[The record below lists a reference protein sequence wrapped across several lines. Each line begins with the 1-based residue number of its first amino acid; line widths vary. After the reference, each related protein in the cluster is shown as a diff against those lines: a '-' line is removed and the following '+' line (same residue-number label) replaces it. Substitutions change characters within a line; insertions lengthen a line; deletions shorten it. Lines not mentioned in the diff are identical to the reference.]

1 MRFGNRK
8 TSPVATILLRR
19 RRLLRARR
27 GGGGEGG
34 AATSVVVE
42 RMRQLVSCI
51 NTAMTFSSETGRA
64 RRGRPIL
71 SRVMRES
78 LVFVE
83 VKTRSDCEKGFPAE
97 AVTPDKRDRYERI
110 ALSYLKHC
118 DIVDVPV
125 RFDVVSIVVVSSD
138 RALIRHHINAF
149 SAA

>member
-1 MRFGNRK
+1 MDEVRK
-8 TSPVATILLRR
+8 LEDVACGDNPAKTEK
-19 RRLLRARR
+19 ASESTTGR
-27 GGGGEGG
+27 GAGEGG

-83 VKTRSDCEKGFPAE
+83 VKTRSDCEKGFP
-97 AVTPDKRDRYERI
+97 R
-110 ALSYLKHC
+110 
-118 DIVDVPV
+118 
-125 RFDVVSIVVVSSD
+125 
-138 RALIRHHINAF
+138 
-149 SAA
+149 